1 MIYFLIPTYN
11 EEANI
16 PELAKNLLAVS
27 LDEEKFFVFVD
38 DNSSDNTIGTIKKHF
53 QEQHLEVIS
62 KLENKGPGDSFNK
75 GFEWILNHSKS
86 DKDKVVTLE
95 ADNTSD
101 LNILPT
107 MVMLGERGFDFVL
120 ASVYAQGGGFGKTS
134 FFRKFLSFGANFMFR
149 FMYDVKV
156 LTLSSFYRAY
166 SIRSIKKIKT
176 QYSTIINEAGFVC
189 MLEILLKGIKTDATV
204 IEVPMM
210 LKSENRKGK
219 SKMKVYR
226 TMKAYIRFLFF
237 TRLK

>member
-1 MIYFLIPTYN
+1 MIYFLVPTYN

-16 PELAKNLLAVS
+16 PELAKNFLSVELE
-27 LDEEKFFVFVD
+27 DEKFFVFVD
-38 DNSSDNTIGTIKKHF
+38 DNSSDNTIDVIEKSFSGHALK
-53 QEQHLEVIS
+53 VIS
-62 KLENKGPGDSFNK
+62 KKENKGPGDSFNQ
-75 GFEWILNHSKS
+75 GFEWILEHSES
-86 DKDKVVTLE
+86 ENDKIVTLE

-101 LNILPT
+101 ITILPT
-107 MVMLGERGFDFVL
+107 MVMLSKHGFDFVL

-134 FFRKFLSFGANFMFR
+134 FIRKFLSFGANFMFR

-156 LTLSSFYRAY
+156 LTLSSFYRTY
-166 SIRSIKKIKT
+166 SISSVKRIKNK
-176 QYSTIINEAGFVC
+176 YNTIISEAGFVC
-189 MLEILLKGIKTDATV
+189 MLEILLKGIKTEASV

-219 SKMKVYR
+219 SKMKVFR